1 VLIALVFGA
10 YLPGCTPG
18 VKWRFGLAEDALADG
33 RTQNKLTFVYFR
45 SWASVDCTDFEEK
58 VLKQPAV
65 LEASASLVCVP
76 LDTAV
81 DRDRQLAERWQ
92 LRKVPAF
99 AIVDPAGV
107 VLESGS
113 GAITRDS
120 LLAAFANAKRKA
132 LSTTRPAS
140 PP

>member
-1 VLIALVFGA
+1 LFALVLVAPLTGCS
-10 YLPGCTPG
+10 PGLR
-18 VKWRFGLAEDALADG
+18 WRLVRVEDALAEG
-33 RTQNKLTFVYFR
+33 HTQNKLTFVYFR

-81 DRDRQLAERWQ
+81 DRDRQLAERWH

-113 GAITRDS
+113 GAITRDN
-120 LLAAFANAKRKA
+120 LLAAFASAKHKA